1 MLDLVVPAHGWVGCM
16 CATVTAAKRRHLV
29 ARNTR
34 SAHPSRMFRLN
45 PALKA
50 KGEEAEA
57 SFRAWL
63 NQSGVAFLYVEQSP
77 LNVPDR
83 LRRKIKR
90 PDYLV
95 GIPHAGMMAFD
106 VKAKST
112 YDDHL
117 LFEVG
122 EVDKLACF
130 EAFFHMTMNF
140 ACLDIEEPG
149 HFYWVPLRALAGRS
163 VERRG
168 RARVLAFPIADALQ
182 VAMDEGFL
190 EAYSRFS
197 QKSLGL

>member
-1 MLDLVVPAHGWVGCM
+1 MFSCAARSICTR
-16 CATVTAAKRRHLV
+16 ATVTAAKRRRLLV
-29 ARNTR
+29 RVQR
-34 SAHPSRMFRLN
+34 WAHPSGMFRL
-45 PALKA
+45 PATLKA

-83 LRRKIKR
+83 LRGKIKR

-112 YDDHL
+112 YDKRL
-117 LFEVG
+117 LFEVS

-130 EAFFHMTMNF
+130 EAFFHMTVNF
-140 ACLDIEEPG
+140 ACLDLDEPG
-149 HFYWVPLRALAGRS
+149 HFYWVPLRALIGRQ

-168 RARVLAFPIADALQ
+168 RARVVSVPIADTLQ

-190 EAYSRFS
+190 EAYGRFS
-197 QKSLGL
+197 LRALGV

>member
-1 MLDLVVPAHGWVGCM
+1 M
-16 CATVTAAKRRHLV
+16 CATATAAKRWHRIAK
-29 ARNTR
+29 ARR
-34 SAHPSRMFRLN
+34 WGHPSGMFRLN

-57 SFRAWL
+57 AFRAWL

-83 LRRKIKR
+83 LRGKIKR

-106 VKAKST
+106 VKAKSS

-149 HFYWVPLRALAGRS
+149 HFYWVPLRALIGRQ

-190 EAYSRFS
+190 AAYSRFS
-197 QKSLGL
+197 QRSLGL

>member
-1 MLDLVVPAHGWVGCM
+1 M
-16 CATVTAAKRRHLV
+16 TAAKRRHLI
-29 ARNTR
+29 AREPR
-34 SAHPSRMFRLN
+34 WAHPSRMFRLN

-83 LRRKIKR
+83 LRGKIKR

-130 EAFFHMTMNF
+130 EAFFHMTVNF
-140 ACLDIEEPG
+140 ACLDLNEPG
-149 HFYWVPLRALAGRS
+149 HFYWVPLRALMGRPI
-163 VERRG
+163 ERRG
-168 RARVLAFPIADALQ
+168 RARVMAFPIADALK
-182 VAMDEGFL
+182 ADMAEGFL
-190 EAYSRFS
+190 SAYGRFS
-197 QKSLGL
+197 QRSLGI

>member
-1 MLDLVVPAHGWVGCM
+1 MFSCAVRSICTS
-16 CATVTAAKRRHLV
+16 ATVAAGNACRPLAKGELRGH
-29 ARNTR
+29 A
-34 SAHPSRMFRLN
+34 SAMFRL
-45 PALKA
+45 PADLKA

-83 LRRKIKR
+83 LRGRIKR

-130 EAFFHMTMNF
+130 EAFFHMTVNF
-140 ACLDIEEPG
+140 ACLDLNDPE
-149 HFYWVPLRALAGRS
+149 HFYWVPLRALVGRP

-182 VAMDEGFL
+182 VAMGEGFL
-190 EAYSRFS
+190 EAYGRFS
-197 QKSLGL
+197 QRSLGL